1 MCLALYLI
9 ADCALPVVESDS
21 LTVSPIHKPRWAKPA
36 VAGPEVYRF
45 GPPGC
50 ACSLLRDG
58 EAEVPDADRDRQ
70 LAAAEDY
77 LEEVTATGPVTVL
90 VSWMGDERKEPTIE
104 EATPG
109 SFKAIDFDRA
119 WQKPIRVTVAPRDA

>member
-9 ADCALPVVESDS
+9 ADSPLPVVESES
-21 LTVSPIHKPRWAKPA
+21 LMVSPIHKPRWGKPA
-36 VAGPEVYRF
+36 APGPQVYRF

-50 ACSLLRDG
+50 ACPFLRDG
-58 EAEVPDADRDRQ
+58 EEGVPNPDRDRQ
-70 LAAAEDY
+70 LAAAEHY
-77 LEEVTATGPVTVL
+77 LEEVSATGPVTVL

-109 SFKAIDFDRA
+109 SFKAIDFGRA
-119 WQKPIRVTVAPRDA
+119 WERPIRVTVASRHA

>member
-9 ADCALPVVESDS
+9 SDRPLPTVEAQS
-21 LTVSPIHKPRWAKPA
+21 LTVAPVHRPRWGKPA
-36 VAGPEVYRF
+36 VPGDNVYRF

-58 EAEVPDADRDRQ
+58 EEDVPHGDRDRQ

-77 LEEVTATGPVTVL
+77 LTDATVKGPVTLL
-90 VSWMGDERKEPTIE
+90 VSWMGDERKEPTIAAE
-104 EATPG
+104 TPR
-109 SFKAIDFDRA
+109 SFKAIDFDKA
-119 WQKPIRVTVAPRDA
+119 WDRPIRVTVATEHA